1 MMQGR
6 WKLLSF
12 VKKKNNLDGNMA
24 MRVAFGICGPG
35 LSFFFS
41 PALMSLCHPWWWMD
55 QIPLLTS
62 LHQFEVYRSLMTA
75 YLRIW
80 HDARRPALLNSGTF
94 HKKFCLVWDDVVW
107 FVILYFPNNVEK
119 TLCFLLLT
127 LSWGFCTIFVTKA
140 ELTCL
145 LNGNVM
151 A

>member
-1 MMQGR
+1 MWKRNPPR
-6 WKLLSF
+6 WHCYE
-12 VKKKNNLDGNMA
+12 G
-24 MRVAFGICGPG
+24 GICGR
-35 LSFFFS
+35 L
-41 PALMSLCHPWWWMD
+41 LVVSLVFVPVVPPLVMD
-55 QIPLLTS
+55 GQIPLLTS

-127 LSWGFCTIFVTKA
+127 LSWGFCTFFVTKA